1 VSYQSITARILI
13 DIKAINFNFDN
24 PYTLT
29 SGKKSPVY
37 VDCRKIISFTR
48 ERNQIISFAESYL
61 TENNIEFDIL
71 AGGETAGIPYASILA
86 ERLNKPMIYIRKKPK
101 KFGKRSQIE
110 GYFKDKQKC
119 ILIEDLA
126 TDGKSKAIFINAM
139 RENKLQVNDTFV
151 IFYYDIFKKEKLEL
165 NKMGIKIHFL
175 CSWSHILNEIK
186 KIKILENKNIESLEK
201 FLFKPNEWKYNE

>member
-1 VSYQSITARILI
+1 
-13 DIKAINFNFDN
+13 
-24 PYTLT
+24 
-29 SGKKSPVY
+29 
-37 VDCRKIISFTR
+37 
-48 ERNQIISFAESYL
+48 
-61 TENNIEFDIL
+61 
-71 AGGETAGIPYASILA
+71 
-86 ERLNKPMIYIRKKPK
+86 
-101 KFGKRSQIE
+101 
-110 GYFKDKQKC
+110 
-119 ILIEDLA
+119 
-126 TDGKSKAIFINAM
+126 M

>member
-1 VSYQSITARILI
+1 MSYQSITAKILI
-13 DIKAINFNFDN
+13 DIKAINFNFDD

-110 GYFKDKQKC
+110 GDFKEKQKC

-126 TDGKSKAIFINAM
+126 TDGKSKVIFINAM
-139 RENKLQVNDTFV
+139 RENGLQVNDTFV
-151 IFYYDIFKKEKLEL
+151 IFYYDIFEKEKLEL

>member
-1 VSYQSITARILI
+1 MSYQSITARILI
-13 DIKAINFNFDN
+13 DIKAINFNFDD

-139 RENKLQVNDTFV
+139 RENRLQVNDTFV
-151 IFYYDIFKKEKLEL
+151 IFYYDIFEKEKLEL